1 MRVLASWIEGRYAL
15 FCASLGVRWPPPY
28 KDFAKELAEE
38 MDRKRHD
45 MRRNG
50 KRETYTTYRV
60 PDPNE
65 AVVVTPALPERP
77 PRLGPY
83 PARAQWSAE
92 LALDQA

>member
-1 MRVLASWIEGRYAL
+1 LLRLALQAQPDLIGMRLLASWIEERYPL

-28 KDFAKELAEE
+28 KDFAAELAVP

-45 MRRNG
+45 VRRNG

-65 AVVVTPALPERP
+65 FVVAISEEKRKC
-77 PRLGPY
+77 
-83 PARAQWSAE
+83 A
-92 LALDQA
+92 